1 MTALVIASASVRR
14 LVRDR
19 VAMFFAVLLPLV
31 VILIVGSAVG
41 GFDTFRVAVV
51 EAGSGPLERRLVTG
65 LERSP
70 ALEVTEFADA
80 ESAQPALRRGQVSA
94 VVVIPAG
101 YDARLRDGRPVV
113 VPVQVDTV
121 DNYGR
126 GALTAVSA
134 VVAEQGTRLQ
144 AAAFVTANVGG
155 TLPER
160 LSAVD
165 RLSASVGSVPV
176 RVDVV
181 DGDSSFLPQGF
192 SSSAPTMLVLFIFI
206 NALAGGAA
214 LVQTRKLGIHSR
226 VLAAPVRTRD
236 IVLGESLTYVALA
249 VMQSVLIVGGGAL
262 LFGVDWGD
270 PRAAIA
276 LVGAWVLVG
285 TGAGMLSGA
294 LFRTPEQASS
304 IGPALGIGLGM
315 LGGTMWPL
323 EIVGPTMQT
332 IGHVAPHAWAVDAW
346 TVLISQ
352 GGSIVDIALELTV
365 LLGFAAA
372 MLVLAVI
379 GLNRRLTA

>member
-31 VILIVGSAVG
+31 VILIVGSANA

-51 EAGSGPLERRLVTG
+51 DAGSGPLGRQLAAELERAPALAVTG
-65 LERSP
+65 Y
-70 ALEVTEFADA
+70 ADA

-94 VVVIPAG
+94 VVVIPAE
-101 YDARLRDGRPVV
+101 YDDRLLDGRPVA

-121 DNYGR
+121 DTFGR

-134 VVAEQGTRLQ
+134 VVTDQGSRLQ
-144 AAAFVTANVGG
+144 AATFVSSNVGG
-155 TLPER
+155 SVPAALE
-160 LSAVD
+160 AVEG
-165 RLSASVGSVPV
+165 AAGSVQEVPV

-236 IVLGESLTYVALA
+236 IVIGESLTYAGLA
-249 VMQSVLIVGGGAL
+249 AMQSVLIVGAGAL
-262 LFGVDWGD
+262 VFGVDWGD
-270 PRAAIA
+270 PFAATV
-276 LVGAWVLVG
+276 LVAAWVLVG

-294 LFRTPEQASS
+294 LFRTPEQAGS

-323 EIVGPTMQT
+323 EIVGPVMQR
-332 IGHVAPHAWAVDAW
+332 IGHLAPHAWAVDAW
-346 TVLISQ
+346 TVLLSQ
-352 GGSIVDIALELTV
+352 GGGLVDVALELVV
-365 LLGFAAA
+365 LLGFAAG
-372 MLVLAVI
+372 MFLLAVFR
-379 GLNRRLTA
+379 LNRRLIA